1 MRKSELSQTQLRDLN
16 VFNLLLEH
24 HGWADERDTERRMDA
39 GEAMNPEGMRGFY
52 APKHYLQLRFHA
64 PINMMSL
71 FLEDQQQDETIQV
84 HFLFD
89 DKPERII
96 EWLARVADDFSLE
109 TYPDLLRE
117 ADGRCEMILLE
128 VSETEIY
135 EVKPSTN
142 V

>member
-16 VFNLLLEH
+16 VFNLLLEYN
-24 HGWADERDTERRMDA
+24 GWVDERDTEKRMDA
-39 GEAMNPEGMRGFY
+39 GESMNPEGMRAFY
-52 APKHYLQLRFHA
+52 GPRQYLQMRFHA

-89 DKPERII
+89 SQPERIL
-96 EWLARVADDFSLE
+96 EWMIQVANDFSLD

-135 EVKPSTN
+135 EVKPSTKA
-142 V
+142 